1 MSTGTTIYRGM
12 DRATLDREYSPSS
25 RIPDIGHYLSAYAAD
40 SGTARARLDVRRDL
54 RYGSSPVELL
64 DLFPS
69 PRPPAP
75 LLVFVHG
82 GYWQELSKN
91 ESAFPAPPMV
101 AAGAAFAALDY
112 GLAPAYRLDE
122 IVRMVRRALVWIAA
136 HAEELGVIP
145 TRVFLAGHSAGA
157 HLAAMTL
164 LEGWAPAGTH
174 PTDLAAGVCLI
185 SGVYDLEPI
194 RLTYVNEVLGLDAA
208 EAARNS
214 PVHRLPDRVAP
225 VIVARGGNETGEFAR
240 QHDEMVAR
248 LSERSPRVTDIVA
261 QERNHFDIPY
271 DLGDPATALGAA
283 MLAQMELV

>member
-1 MSTGTTIYRGM
+1 MSTGSIVYRDM
-12 DRATLDREYSPSS
+12 DQATLDREYSPSS
-25 RIPDIGHYLSAYAAD
+25 RVPDLGLYLSAYAAD
-40 SGTARARLDVRRDL
+40 SAGARARLDVRKDL

-64 DLFPS
+64 DVFPS

-82 GYWQELSKN
+82 GYWQELSKD
-91 ESAFPAPPMV
+91 ESAFAAPPLV

-112 GLAPAYRLDE
+112 GLAPAHRLDD
-122 IVRMVRRALVWIAA
+122 IVGMVRRALLWIAG
-136 HAEELGVIP
+136 HADELGVIP

-164 LEGWAPAGTH
+164 LDGWAPAGTH
-174 PTDLAAGVCLI
+174 STDLVAGVCLL
-185 SGVYDLEPI
+185 SGIYDLEPI
-194 RLTYVNEVLGLDAA
+194 RLTYVNEALGLDAA
-208 EAARNS
+208 AAARNS
-214 PVHRLPDRVAP
+214 PIRHLPERVPP

-248 LSERSPRVTDIVA
+248 LRERSPRVTDVVA
-261 QERNHFDIPY
+261 RERNHFDIPY

-283 MLAQMELV
+283 MLAQMELL